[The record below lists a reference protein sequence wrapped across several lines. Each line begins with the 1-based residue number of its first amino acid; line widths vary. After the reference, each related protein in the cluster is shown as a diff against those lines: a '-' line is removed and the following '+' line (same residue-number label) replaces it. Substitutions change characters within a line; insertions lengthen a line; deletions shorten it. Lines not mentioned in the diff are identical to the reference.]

1 MAAPHTV
8 GAAALLAAAHPGLTG
23 AQLKDLLVSSSQPL
37 GNTNVFQVGSS
48 RVDVPA
54 ALSATV
60 FATATAF
67 AGGPTDGSGSAVQR
81 PVTYPNT
88 GDIPVALALT
98 VEASAP
104 AGMFRI
110 SDPQV
115 VVPAHGTASATL
127 TIDESKAA
135 GRPAGEAPWSGQV
148 VATDAAG
155 NAVTRT
161 AVLLADPTHKLTVRI
176 KDAQGNPTRGIAY
189 LFKSGMDAAM
199 TVYVDDT
206 GVAEVWV
213 PGTAP

>member
-1 MAAPHTV
+1 MAVPHRA

-54 ALSATV
+54 ALSAT
-60 FATATAF
+60 
-67 AGGPTDGSGSAVQR
+67 
-81 PVTYPNT
+81 
-88 GDIPVALALT
+88 
-98 VEASAP
+98 
-104 AGMFRI
+104 
-110 SDPQV
+110 
-115 VVPAHGTASATL
+115 
-127 TIDESKAA
+127 
-135 GRPAGEAPWSGQV
+135 
-148 VATDAAG
+148 DAAG
-155 NAVTRT
+155 NAVTHT

-176 KDAQGNPTRGIAY
+176 KDAQGNPTRGVAY
-189 LFKSGMDAAM
+189 FFKSDMDAAM

>member
-1 MAAPHTV
+1 MAAPHTA

-23 AQLKDLLVSSSQPL
+23 AQLKDLLVSTSKLL
-37 GNTNVFQVGSS
+37 GNTDVFQVGSG

-81 PVTYPNT
+81 PVTHTKT
-88 GDIPVALALT
+88 GDAPVTLALT

-104 AGMFRI
+104 A
-110 SDPQV
+110 
-115 VVPAHGTASATL
+115 
-127 TIDESKAA
+127 
-135 GRPAGEAPWSGQV
+135 W
-148 VATDAAG
+148 
-155 NAVTRT
+155 NAVTHM

-176 KDAQGNPTRGIAY
+176 KDAKGNPTRGIAY

-199 TVYVDDT
+199 TIYVDDT

>member
-1 MAAPHTV
+1 MAAPHTA

-23 AQLKDLLVSSSQPL
+23 DQLKDLLVSTSKLL
-37 GNTNVFQVGSS
+37 GNTNVFQVGGG

-81 PVTYPNT
+81 PVTYTNT
-88 GDIPVALALT
+88 GDAPVTLALT

-135 GRPAGEAPWSGQV
+135 GRQ
-148 VATDAAG
+148 
-155 NAVTRT
+155 
-161 AVLLADPTHKLTVRI
+161 
-176 KDAQGNPTRGIAY
+176 PTRR
-189 LFKSGMDAAM
+189 
-199 TVYVDDT
+199 
-206 GVAEVWV
+206 
-213 PGTAP
+213 PGRGRSSRPTRRGTRSPTRRCCWRTRRTS

>member
-1 MAAPHTV
+1 MAAPHTA

-23 AQLKDLLVSSSQPL
+23 DQLKDLLVSTSKLL
-37 GNTNVFQVGSS
+37 GNTNVFQVGSG

-81 PVTYPNT
+81 PVTYTNT
-88 GDIPVALALT
+88 GDAPVTLALT

-104 AGMFRI
+104 AG
-110 SDPQV
+110 
-115 VVPAHGTASATL
+115 
-127 TIDESKAA
+127 
-135 GRPAGEAPWSGQV
+135 
-148 VATDAAG
+148 
-155 NAVTRT
+155 NAVTHM

-199 TVYVDDT
+199 TIYVDDT